1 MKKDIYYVIGYPV
14 KHSLSPKIQMQLA
27 KENCQNMLFTA
38 VEIAPEEL
46 EHKIAEF
53 KNDPQVK
60 GLSVTVPHK
69 EKLFN
74 LSDGADD
81 IADYVKAASN
91 VIFTEDRK
99 MIALNYDGL
108 GIVNDIK
115 YNHNIT
121 FANKKIL
128 VVGAGGASKA
138 VIAAVIKENPSLL
151 SIANRTKAKAQNTQ
165 RLFENKFNISI
176 QDYGNIQEA
185 YDIVINSTSSSLSMK
200 ESKLNLSKTRSLYA
214 IVKIL
219 PNLFLSRF
227 NSPSFAS
234 ASFCKSLISEVGAR
248 SITCPYFMSNSLSFS
263 CKRLLFTKEYFAPL
277 TPLRCLMSQNV
288 SILFSISLLK
298 YSVSVEL

>member
-27 KENCQNMLFTA
+27 KDHSQNMLFTA

-46 EHKIAEF
+46 EQKIAEF

-74 LSDGADD
+74 LSDEADD

-121 FANKKIL
+121 FTNKKVL
-128 VVGAGGASKA
+128 VIGAGGAAKA

-151 SIANRTKAKAQNTQ
+151 SIANRTKTKAQNTQ
-165 RLFENKFNISI
+165 RLFENKFNIDV

-185 YDIVINSTSSSLSMK
+185 YDIVINSTSSNLANQLLPLSPQNFKPEAFAYDLMYGERGTIFTRWCQNNNIK
-200 ESKLNLSKTRSLYA
+200 ASDGKGMLVELSKVVFKKWRN
-214 IVKIL
+214 I
-219 PNLFLSRF
+219 
-227 NSPSFAS
+227 
-234 ASFCKSLISEVGAR
+234 
-248 SITCPYFMSNSLSFS
+248 
-263 CKRLLFTKEYFAPL
+263 
-277 TPLRCLMSQNV
+277 
-288 SILFSISLLK
+288 
-298 YSVSVEL
+298 